1 MSSATMLWADFDFRY
16 LVRNPSEQRRTESGS
31 VASRRDGGKP
41 AIPGDDGDGR
51 IGDGL
56 AVPAGAFAEP

>member
-1 MSSATMLWADFDFRY
+1 MSSATMLCADFDFRY
-16 LVRNPSEQRRTESGS
+16 LVRIPSEQRRTESGS
-31 VASRRDGGKP
+31 VAWTATCGKA

>member
-1 MSSATMLWADFDFRY
+1 MLWADFDFRY
-16 LVRNPSEQRRTESGS
+16 LVRNPSEQRRTESAS
-31 VASRRDGGKP
+31 VACAANGRKA

-56 AVPAGAFAEP
+56 PVPAGTLAEP